1 MQNLV
6 WSAVRLLGAKPAVRA
21 ALHRLVR
28 LAVLLLLTLA
38 CLAAAAGFGLY
49 AAYAWLA
56 TLFPPPAS
64 AGICAGAL
72 VLLGAIAAAAA
83 LWHPGAGARRPRIA
97 MSGLPPEAAAILE
110 WGRAN
115 PLQAVAA
122 ALLLGFLAG
131 RRRG

>member
-1 MQNLV
+1 MLSLV
-6 WSAVRLLGAKPAVRA
+6 WSAVRLLGARA
-21 ALHRLVR
+21 AVQAALQRLVR
-28 LAVLLLLTLA
+28 LAALLLVALA
-38 CLAAAAGFGLY
+38 SLAAAAGFGLY

-56 TLFPPPAS
+56 TLLPPPAA

-72 VLLGAIAAAAA
+72 VLLAAIAAAAA
-83 LWHPGAGARRPRIA
+83 LWRPGAPARRPRIA
-97 MSGLPPEAAAILE
+97 PSDLPPEAAGILE

-131 RRRG
+131 RRRR

>member
-1 MQNLV
+1 MLSLV
-6 WSAVRLLGAKPAVRA
+6 WSAVRLLGAGAAVRA
-21 ALHRLVR
+21 ALQRVAR
-28 LAVLLLLTLA
+28 LAALLLVTLV
-38 CLAAAAGFGLY
+38 CLGAAAGFGLY

-56 TLFPPPAS
+56 TLFAPPAA

-72 VLLGAIAAAAA
+72 ALLAAVAAAAA
-83 LWHPGAGARRPRIA
+83 LWRPGAATPRPRLA
-97 MSGLPPEAAAILE
+97 TSDLPPEAAGLLE

-131 RRRG
+131 RRRR